1 MMELK
6 CTGCANDGCNR
17 NTCTCA
23 CHKNTWDQITD
34 EVMDRKIEDAIDYL
48 VNIDD
53 EKELQ

>member
-1 MMELK
+1 MELK

>member
-1 MMELK
+1 
-6 CTGCANDGCNR
+6 
-17 NTCTCA
+17 CA